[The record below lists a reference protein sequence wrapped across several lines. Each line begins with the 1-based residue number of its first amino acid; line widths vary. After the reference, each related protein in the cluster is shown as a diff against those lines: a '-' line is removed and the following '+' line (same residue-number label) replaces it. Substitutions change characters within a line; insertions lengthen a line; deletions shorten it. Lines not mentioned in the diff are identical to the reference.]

1 MLLMFHVSLGG
12 PTTDTCCQNFGSL
25 NLLAVSI
32 CHLFK
37 IGSFVP
43 WVLSEVMLMMP
54 PCLVQLV
61 RFKGWVLHAT
71 LETAGTLQRYGL
83 EI

>member
-25 NLLAVSI
+25 NLLAVGV

-37 IGSFVP
+37 IGSFVGGDAYDAS
-43 WVLSEVMLMMP
+43 LS
-54 PCLVQLV
+54 C
-61 RFKGWVLHAT
+61 A
-71 LETAGTLQRYGL
+71 AGKIQRLGAACNS
-83 EI
+83 